1 MSEFGIHEAVELIEP
16 EGDALPI
23 VYDSPH
29 SGTTYP
35 DDFAHA
41 VDPFLLHGGE
51 DRFVDDLV
59 IDAPRH
65 GIALIR
71 ALFARTYID
80 PNREPGDLDP
90 ELLAENWPEP
100 IEVGRHSR
108 RGVGLVFRLIGGAVP
123 IYARRLEP
131 AELAHRIGNYWQPYH
146 ACLADRIDALHAR
159 HGAVWHVDWHSML
172 AVGNDLSPDPDVT
185 RPDFVLG
192 DLHGKSCDPEFTDFV
207 ASTLA
212 DLGYTVK
219 RNDPYSGAYILERY
233 GWPRDG
239 RHAIQ
244 IEINRGLYMEQDTL
258 GRTEG
263 LPRLRKS
270 LDEFSARLARWV
282 TSRR

>member
-1 MSEFGIHEAVELIEP
+1 MSEYSIHDAVDLIEP

-23 VYDSPH
+23 VFDSPH

-90 ELLAENWPEP
+90 ELLEENWPEA
-100 IEVGRHSR
+100 IETGRHSQ
-108 RGVGLVFRLIGGAVP
+108 RGVGLVFRLIGSGVP
-123 IYARRLEP
+123 IYARRLG
-131 AELAHRIGNYWQPYH
+131 ATELNHRIENYWRPYH
-146 ACLADRIDALHAR
+146 SCLAGRIDALHAR

-172 AVGNDLSPDPDVT
+172 AVGNDLSPDPGVH

-192 DLHGKSCDPEFTDFV
+192 DLHGTSCDAEFTDFV
-207 ASTLA
+207 ASALG
-212 DLGYTVK
+212 DLGYTVGL
-219 RNDPYSGAYILERY
+219 NEPYAGAHIVEHY
-233 GWPRDG
+233 GRPKDS
-239 RHAIQ
+239 RHSIQ
-244 IEINRGLYMEQDTL
+244 IEINRGLYMEQDSL
-258 GRTEG
+258 GRTDG
-263 LPRLRKS
+263 LPNLRTA
-270 LDEFSARLARWV
+270 LDAFSTKLAQWV
-282 TSRR
+282 TSR